1 MNNDCTVTSSNH
13 SFIFTD
19 YRTNT
24 PDVSFKT
31 FTICPLATLNLTTD
45 PTSTPNRFNSART
58 LGVGHLNSN
67 LAPANFVQRDL
78 TRETSILVTLKLRR
92 QLHLF
97 RHLPLLASNSFWLN
111 FLLLISWEAVEQ
123 IQVYINKNSCSRAL
137 PKDVQT
143 DDALLVRIL

>member
-1 MNNDCTVTSSNH
+1 MNNDCPVTSSNR
-13 SFIFTD
+13 SFTFTD

-31 FTICPLATLNLTTD
+31 FTICPLATLNFPTD

-58 LGVGHLNSN
+58 LGGGHLNSN
-67 LAPANFVQRDL
+67 LASTNFVQRDL
-78 TRETSILVTLKLRR
+78 TRATSILVTLELRR

-97 RHLPLLASNSFWLN
+97 RHLSLLASNSFWLN

-123 IQVYINKNSCSRAL
+123 RQVYINKNSSSRAL
-137 PKDVQT
+137 PKDVRT
-143 DDALLVRIL
+143 DG